1 MFRIVKKEVLS
12 PKITLLEIE
21 APFIARKAQ
30 PGQFIILRIDEKG
43 ERIPLTIG
51 GYDRDKGTVTIIFQ
65 RAGLTTY
72 ALAALDEGDALMDF
86 VGPLGNPTEMDGVK
100 KACVVGGG
108 VGCAIAYPI
117 AHGLHDAGVE
127 TDVIIGFRSKDFVI
141 LEDGFRAAARKLYL
155 LTEDGSQ
162 GEKGQVIDKLKEL
175 LTAGEKYD
183 KIYTLGPVPMMKNVY
198 KTAEPF
204 GVETIVSLCP
214 IMIDGTGMCGGCR
227 VTVGGEMKFACVDG
241 PDFNGAEVD
250 FDELINRLATFK
262 EQETKKQEDH
272 ACRFEK
278 LGKDLI
284 K

>member
-21 APFIARKAQ
+21 APYIARKAQ
-30 PGQFIILRIDEKG
+30 PGQFIIFRIDEKG
-43 ERIPLTIG
+43 ERCPLTIG
-51 GYDRDKGTVTIIFQ
+51 GYDREKGTITIIFQ
-65 RAGLTTY
+65 RAGLTTM
-72 ALAALDEGDALMDF
+72 ALAAMEEGDALMDL
-86 VGPLGNPTEMDGVK
+86 VGPLGLPTEMEGVK

-117 AHGLHDAGVE
+117 ANGLNDAGVE

-141 LEDGFRAAARKLYL
+141 LEDGFKAAARNLYL

-162 GEKGQVIDKLKEL
+162 GEQGKVIDKLQEVL
-175 LTAGEKYD
+175 EAGEKYD
-183 KIYTLGPVPMMKNVY
+183 KIYTLGPVPMMKALMV
-198 KTAEPF
+198 
-204 GVETIVSLCP
+204 
-214 IMIDGTGMCGGCR
+214 DGTGMCGCCR

-241 PDFNGAEVD
+241 PDFNGADVD

-262 EQETKKQEDH
+262 TDEEEKKDH

>member
-21 APFIARKAQ
+21 APYIARKAQ
-30 PGQFIILRIDEKG
+30 PGQFIIFRIDEKG
-43 ERIPLTIG
+43 ERCPLTIG
-51 GYDRDKGTVTIIFQ
+51 GYDREKGTITIIFQ
-65 RAGLTTY
+65 RAGLTTM
-72 ALAALDEGDALMDF
+72 ALAAMEEGDA
-86 VGPLGNPTEMDGVK
+86 EMEGVK

-117 AHGLHDAGVE
+117 ANGLNDAGVE

-141 LEDGFRAAARKLYL
+141 LEDGFKAAARNLYL

-162 GEKGQVIDKLKEL
+162 GEQGKVIDKLQEVL
-175 LTAGEKYD
+175 EGGEKYD
-183 KIYTLGPVPMMKNVY
+183 KIYTLGPVPMMKAVY
-198 KTAEPF
+198 ETAKPF

-214 IMIDGTGMCGGCR
+214 LMVDGTGMCGCCR

-241 PDFNGAEVD
+241 PDFNGADVD

-262 EQETKKQEDH
+262 TDEEEKKDH

>member
-21 APFIARKAQ
+21 APYIARKAQ
-30 PGQFIILRIDEKG
+30 PGQFIIFRIDEKG
-43 ERIPLTIG
+43 ERCPLTIG
-51 GYDRDKGTVTIIFQ
+51 GYDREKGTITIIFQ
-65 RAGLTTY
+65 RAGLTTM
-72 ALAALDEGDALMDF
+72 ALAAMEEGDALMDL
-86 VGPLGNPTEMDGVK
+86 VGPLGLPTEMEGVK

-117 AHGLHDAGVE
+117 ANGLND
-127 TDVIIGFRSKDFVI
+127 
-141 LEDGFRAAARKLYL
+141 AARNLYL

-162 GEKGQVIDKLKEL
+162 GEQGKVIDKLQEVL
-175 LTAGEKYD
+175 EGGEKYD
-183 KIYTLGPVPMMKNVY
+183 KIYTLGPVPMMKAVY
-198 KTAEPF
+198 ETAKPF

-214 IMIDGTGMCGGCR
+214 LMVDGTGMCGCCR

-241 PDFNGAEVD
+241 PDFNGADVD

-262 EQETKKQEDH
+262 TDEEEKKDH